1 MPHFDL
7 VPTMTAPAAPRRRAS
22 RAQTAALYA
31 ACWVPLAVAY
41 IGVLTWMTGGTLSV
55 IAITVGALL
64 NTAGPAIL
72 GAGVW
77 WLTGR
82 VPIPSPPSLRF
93 FTVHAMGTL
102 VFVGAWMG
110 WELLISGPY
119 GPVRPPD
126 EAMWRYVL
134 PWQGI
139 LGVLLYGVVA
149 SVSYAVRGALL
160 VREFAVAAADAE
172 RLRAEAELKA
182 LRANLHPHFLF
193 NALHGVMQLVRDE
206 PAQAE
211 RALEKLAD
219 LLRYVLRLDRVRAR
233 TVSLEAEWQFV
244 QSYLWLERMRLGE
257 RLIVHVSLDDDALTC
272 QVPPFTLQPLVEN
285 AVRHGL
291 APHDAVGTLTI
302 RAEQR
307 GERLLL
313 EVSDDGVGAAPPPAA
328 GGRGLGLSA
337 VVRPARAILGAAA
350 VDVVVTTAP
359 GEGFRVQLS
368 LPALVENAPIGAM
381 RESGP

>member
-1 MPHFDL
+1 MRHFDL
-7 VPTMTAPAAPRRRAS
+7 VPTLTAPAAPRGHAS

-31 ACWVPLAVAY
+31 ACWVPLVVAY

-55 IAITVGALL
+55 IAVTVGALL
-64 NTAGPAIL
+64 NTAGPAVL

-77 WLTGR
+77 WLAGR
-82 VPIPSPPSLRF
+82 VPIPSPLSLRF
-93 FTVHAMGTL
+93 FAVHALGTL
-102 VFVGAWMG
+102 LFVGAWTG
-110 WELLISGPY
+110 WELLISGPF
-119 GPVRPPD
+119 GPVQPPE

-139 LGVLLYGVVA
+139 LGILLYGVVA

-182 LRANLHPHFLF
+182 LRAQLHPHFLF

-257 RLIVHVSLDDDALTC
+257 RLIVETSFDDDALTC
-272 QVPPFTLQPLVEN
+272 QVPSFTLQPLVEN

-291 APHDAVGTLTI
+291 AARDAVVTLTI
-302 RAEQR
+302 RAEQT
-307 GERLLL
+307 GDRLHL
-313 EVSDDGVGAAPPPAA
+313 EVSDDGVGAASAPGDESP
-328 GGRGLGLSA
+328 GLGLSA
-337 VVRPARAILGAAA
+337 VVRRLRAIFGQDA
-350 VDVVVTTAP
+350 VDVAVTTAP
-359 GEGFRVQLS
+359 AAGFRVQLS
-368 LPALVENAPIGAM
+368 LPALIEDAPIGAM
-381 RESGP
+381 RESAP

>member
-291 APHDAVGTLTI
+291 APRDAVGTLTI
-302 RAEQR
+302 RAEQS

-313 EVSDDGVGAAPPPAA
+313 EVSDDGVGAAAA
-328 GGRGLGLSA
+328 PDDESLGLGLSA
-337 VVRPARAILGAAA
+337 VVRRARAIFGAAA
-350 VDVVVTTAP
+350 GDVVVTTAP